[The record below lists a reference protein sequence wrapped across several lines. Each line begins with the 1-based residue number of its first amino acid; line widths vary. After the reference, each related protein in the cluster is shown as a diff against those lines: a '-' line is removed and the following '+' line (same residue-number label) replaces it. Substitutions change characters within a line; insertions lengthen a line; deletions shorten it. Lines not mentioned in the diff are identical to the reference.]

1 MIVLNDGGD
10 LSAPSSDSNSSGK
23 IKLVPLICFW
33 KRDNAEISLATMP
46 RGVGEIVPRTVDED
60 VAFETCDDRWEEP

>member
-1 MIVLNDGGD
+1 MTHYPVEIYDVMYRQH
-10 LSAPSSDSNSSGK
+10 ASGK

-60 VAFETCDDRWEEP
+60 VAFETCEDRWEEP